1 MRMKNKIQLFK
12 DIISGTF
19 KDKTIL
25 RILMNN
31 RIRLTQAL
39 NGKILDLGSGTI
51 KPSYYEF
58 LKIDESAEIIS
69 VDISDERKPS
79 VKTDLEKPF
88 SFKDGEFN
96 YVLCFNLMEHIY
108 NYKNLINESYRV
120 LQNDGKFIG
129 AVPFLGSVHGDPDD
143 YFRYTES
150 ALNNIF
156 QEAGFKDIKI
166 EALGYG
172 PFAICYYMT
181 EFLLPKFL
189 RPIFVFPVIF
199 LDKIIAK
206 LNKRHGK
213 DKYVLMYYFEC
224 IK

>member
-1 MRMKNKIQLFK
+1 MKKLFK
-12 DIISGTF
+12 DLIKETLRGKS
-19 KDKTIL
+19 L
-25 RILMNN
+25 PRILINDRMKKTEP
-31 RIRLTQAL
+31 IK
-39 NGKILDLGSGTI
+39 GKILDLASGTK
-51 KPSYYEF
+51 KPSYYRF
-58 LKIDESAEIIS
+58 LRVEDSSDIVS
-69 VDISDERKPS
+69 VDISDERKPDI
-79 VKTDLEKPF
+79 KADLEKLFPF
-88 SFKDGEFN
+88 KNEEFD
-96 YVLCFNLMEHIY
+96 YVFCFNLLEHIY
-108 NYKNLINESYRV
+108 NYKNLIDESSRV
-120 LQNDGKFIG
+120 LKNEGKLIG
-129 AVPFLGSVHGDPDD
+129 TVPFLGSVHGDPDD
-143 YFRYTES
+143 YFRYTKS

-156 QEAGFKDIKI
+156 QEAGFKSIKI

-199 LDKIIAK
+199 LDKIIMK